1 MKEKDHTFV
10 VIAGLFRETA
20 ISPWD
25 VYNCINMKDAWQLF
39 DAIICWLG
47 STALYHHL

>member
-25 VYNCINMKDAWQLF
+25 VS
-39 DAIICWLG
+39 IIV
-47 STALYHHL
+47 

>member
-10 VIAGLFRETA
+10 VIAGLFLETA

-25 VYNCINMKDAWQLF
+25 VS
-39 DAIICWLG
+39 IIV
-47 STALYHHL
+47 